1 MPDNTIAIEKIK
13 KYLLDNN
20 LKQVDLAVT
29 YGKEPQDVANILAGR
44 KKRPSIKSLCFKSYF
59 RFKNQIE
66 RHQMNQIINITVN
79 DNHEPVV
86 SGRDLH
92 KVLEIKTAYKDW
104 FPRMAEYG
112 FEEGQDFSSFL
123 SKSTGGRPSQDHVLK
138 LDMAKE
144 IAMLQ
149 RNEKSKQVRKYFIQV
164 EKDFNSPEKIMAR
177 ALLMADKKVHKLE
190 AQIEAD
196 RPKVLF
202 ADAVSASK
210 SSCLIGELAKILKQN
225 GINIGQNKLFQ
236 WLRANGYLIS
246 RRGESW
252 NQPTQKSM
260 QLGLFE
266 LKKNSHQSL

>member
-1 MPDNTIAIEKIK
+1 
-13 KYLLDNN
+13 
-20 LKQVDLAVT
+20 
-29 YGKEPQDVANILAGR
+29 
-44 KKRPSIKSLCFKSYF
+44 
-59 RFKNQIE
+59 
-66 RHQMNQIINITVN
+66 MNQIINITVN

-123 SKSTGGRPSQDHVLK
+123 SKSTGGRPSEDHVLK

-202 ADAVSASK
+202 ADAVSASHT
-210 SSCLIGELAKILKQN
+210 SILVGELAKLLKQN
-225 GINIGQNKLFQ
+225 GVNIGATRLFT
-236 WLRANGYLIS
+236 WLRKHGYLIK
-246 RRGESW
+246 RNGRDW
-252 NQPTQKSM
+252 NMPTQKSVE
-260 QLGLFE
+260 LGLIRVKETSITHSDGHITVSKTPLVTGKGQQYFINKFLNQE
-266 LKKNSHQSL
+266 YLPV